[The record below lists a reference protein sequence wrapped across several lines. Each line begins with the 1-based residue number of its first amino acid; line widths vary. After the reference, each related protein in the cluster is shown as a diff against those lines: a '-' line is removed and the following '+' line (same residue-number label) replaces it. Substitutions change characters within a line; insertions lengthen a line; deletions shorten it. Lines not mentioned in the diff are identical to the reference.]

1 MPPRAGVFSALGKMR
16 ICVDLFPRCF
26 QRIALIPVRL
36 LDYLL
41 NLFLVLQHC
50 AEHLFEA
57 RLALLDAEK
66 KWSTL
71 WRIESRDSCQYAH
84 VDHVDHF
91 LVHFLLHAPLLLL
104 QLLRAILQL
113 ANVNLAKITLRSLLA
128 EQT

>member
-1 MPPRAGVFSALGKMR
+1 MPPPSGVFSALGKKR
-16 ICVDLFPRCF
+16 ISVDLFPRCF
-26 QRIALIPVRL
+26 QRIALVPVRL
-36 LDYLL
+36 LNYLL

-57 RLALLDAEK
+57 RLALLDTEK

-71 WRIESRDSCQYAH
+71 GRIESRDGCQYA
-84 VDHVDHF
+84 HVDHF
-91 LVHFLLHAPLLLL
+91 LVHFLLHAPLLPL

-113 ANVNLAKITLRSLLA
+113 ANVNLAKFTLRSLLA

>member
-1 MPPRAGVFSALGKMR
+1 MR

-57 RLALLDAEK
+57 RLALLDAEN

-71 WRIESRDSCQYAH
+71 GRFESRDGGQYAR
-84 VDHVDHF
+84 VDHVNHF
-91 LVHFLLHAPLLLL
+91 LVHFFLHAPLLLL